1 MALQTS
7 NVEDNSTRNS
17 KEIWGSHRGA
27 DKDSSLSSCYAMSTG
42 Q

>member
-1 MALQTS
+1 MSLQI
-7 NVEDNSTRNS
+7 NNEEDNSTRNS
-17 KEIWGSHRGA
+17 KEFWGSHRGT

>member
-7 NVEDNSTRNS
+7 NEEDNSTRNS
-17 KEIWGSHRGA
+17 KEIWGSQGEA

-42 Q
+42 R